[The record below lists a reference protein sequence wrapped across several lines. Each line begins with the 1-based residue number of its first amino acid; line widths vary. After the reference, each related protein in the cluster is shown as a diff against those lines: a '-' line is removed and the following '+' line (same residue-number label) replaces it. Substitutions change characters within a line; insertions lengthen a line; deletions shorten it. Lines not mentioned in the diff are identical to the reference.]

1 MGRQE
6 VGHDGQP
13 ISKVRQG
20 APLRRPHIEGVI
32 AGDRRHPIGESPIQ
46 PGAASSGVGYAAD
59 GRRAGAYHHFC
70 NHSETRALRHAP

>member
-13 ISKVRQG
+13 ITEVRQR
-20 APLRRPHIEGVI
+20 APLRRSHVERVG
-32 AGDRRHPIGESPIQ
+32 AGDRHDPIGEFPVQ
-46 PGAASSGVGYAAD
+46 PGAASAGVGYAAD
-59 GRRAGAYHHFC
+59 GRCAGAYHHFC